1 MKKKIFVSYIKS
13 PSKWGEILFQQ
24 SKTLFEHFVPEQQ
37 NKSRNLQYEF
47 EITDVVDEMIKTGKL
62 SSLPDCQMCSFLAC
76 LYSDIVIFD
85 GSIEEGI
92 FDQYQFAYDLMKH
105 LDHVLIVSR
114 TELPY
119 NFEGQR
125 KGGAP
130 SWIKIGEDLKELDNV
145 TDPEQANAHIL
156 RWLCNVLKQLKL
168 PRDNKPTETVSITN
182 SIEIITQMMEES
194 DKHMKALEKSSLFI
208 SYLSKDYKILK
219 DHFQQIEEH
228 TGLSKENF
236 HYFAP
241 GKVATE
247 FMTEQRRWEIV
258 SITDREIHKC
268 TSILIFQTDGY
279 YRSWWT
285 MGELI
290 SISYRFQECWDECPT
305 IYTAK
310 GSRNS
315 KGNYKFIWKV
325 LNTPEQKQEFFPS
338 INEHQKRRLAR
349 RFANSD
355 PNEAAYELDEKT
367 TGQSEWPLIVKAPVS
382 IIKGTA
388 IYWAQKNNMF
398 GKMLGND
405 SLADNIS
412 SAWESMN
419 SYTHTK
425 EFRTRRIVECK
436 YCRENASNLTVDN
449 FIQLDMPYVYYVND
463 DELAERKDGT
473 LQLTQKC
480 PIHGNIRLKKNG
492 HYYRFIQ
499 PRHGRKM
506 KAEKTLIEFIDRIEF
521 CDI

>member
-1 MKKKIFVSYIKS
+1 MKEKIFVSYIKS
-13 PSKWGEILFQQ
+13 PSKWGEMLFQQ
-24 SKTLFEHFVPEQQ
+24 SKTLLEHFVPEQK
-37 NKSRNLQYEF
+37 NRNVQYEF
-47 EITDVVDEMIKTGKL
+47 VITDVVDEMIKMGKL
-62 SSLPDCQMCSFLAC
+62 SSLPDCQGYSFNAC
-76 LYSDIVIFD
+76 LYSDIFIFD
-85 GSIEEGI
+85 GSIEDGL
-92 FDQYQFAYDLMKH
+92 FNQYQFAYEVMKH

-119 NFEGQR
+119 NFEGKR

-130 SWIKIGEDLKELDNV
+130 SWIKIGEDLKELDGV
-145 TDPEQANAHIL
+145 TEPAQANTHIL
-156 RWLCNVLKQLKL
+156 RWLGYTLKQLEL
-168 PRDNKPTETVSITN
+168 PRSNKPAETVSVTN
-182 SIEIITQMMEES
+182 CIEIITQMMDES
-194 DKHMKALEKSSLFI
+194 DKRMKVLEKSSLFI
-208 SYLSKDYKILK
+208 SYLSRDYEILK
-219 DHFQQIEEH
+219 EHFQQIEEH
-228 TGLSKENF
+228 TGLPKENF

-305 IYTAK
+305 VYIAK
-310 GSRNS
+310 GSPNG

-325 LNTPEQKQEFFPS
+325 LNTPEQKQKFFPS
-338 INEHQKRRLAR
+338 INERQKRRLAR
-349 RFANSD
+349 RFVNSD
-355 PNEAAYELDEKT
+355 PNEAAYELDGKT
-367 TGQSEWPLIVKAPVS
+367 TRQSELPLVLKAPVS

-398 GKMLGND
+398 GKMLGD
-405 SLADNIS
+405 DTLTDNIS
-412 SAWESMN
+412 YAWKSMN
-419 SYTHTK
+419 SHTYTK
-425 EFRTRRIVECK
+425 EFRTKRIVECK

-449 FIQLDMPYVYYVND
+449 FIQLDMPYVYHVD
-463 DELAERKDGT
+463 DEELEESKDGT
-473 LQLTQKC
+473 LLITRKC

-506 KAEKTLIEFIDRIEF
+506 NAEKTLIEFIDRIEF